1 MEVEITRPSPAQ
13 MRKLHM
19 GQPFRAK
26 LEPGGLRIMASS
38 KEAKK
43 LAKAAMKGSGV
54 TLSGCS
60 CCGCGMCG
68 GAVDPR
74 VALRGQGEGNVKSVA
89 KEQGKRLLVAGT
101 DRAVRALEGS
111 GLAEQAVRM
120 AKSKAKQGMRGGEVV
135 PKGNVKSVAKEQGKR
150 LLVAGTDRAVRALE
164 GSGMMDALI
173 TRAVMDGSGQ
183 ALHPRAIQ
191 VHPVNVGAA
200 TGRGARSAARLSS
213 AMNMGGGVESGKISR
228 RKKFNKWFKDI
239 GNKFKPIAKNLKPIK
254 QAATAR
260 AVDYIE
266 NYNNPQ
272 AQAQSLIDMVQKEYK
287 DTARITS
294 GNKKRGQS
302 YGSASVRD
310 DIEQTPIAPGG
321 LRRGTYIAPQSAPAV
336 SAPQPV
342 DVNDDG
348 EADGY
353 FFPNEASWFGA
364 GMPKGKRGF
373 QGVRKALRHAGA
385 GVATARQQAQA
396 MLRGGSQEMMTP
408 QQAHAMLRGDGMREI
423 PPSVRP
429 QPIRGGMAGR
439 PTIQPVVRPQPAR
452 GSGAKKT
459 SPWIEHVKAYAK
471 QHGVKYGEAL
481 KLAKSTYKSGGAL
494 YPAGYRPDKY
504 GQ

>member
-1 MEVEITRPSPAQ
+1 MEVEIARPSPAQ

-26 LEPGGLRIMASS
+26 LEPGGLKVMASS

-43 LAKAAMKGSGV
+43 LAKASMKGSGV

-68 GAVDPR
+68 GGIPPRADPR
-74 VALRGQGEGNVKSVA
+74 LAMRGGEVVPKGNVKSVA

-111 GLAEQAVRM
+111 GLAQQAVRM
-120 AKSKAKQGMRGGEVV
+120 AKSKAKQGMMGGEVV

-173 TRAVMDGSGQ
+173 TRAVMDGSG
-183 ALHPRAIQ
+183 
-191 VHPVNVGAA
+191 V
-200 TGRGARSAARLSS
+200 RSAVRASS

-272 AQAQSLIDMVQKEYK
+272 AQAQSLIDMAQKEYK

-310 DIEQTPIAPGG
+310 DVEQTPVAPAG

-342 DVNDDG
+342 DVDDDG

-373 QGVRKALRHAGA
+373 KGVRKALRHAGA
-385 GVATARQQAQA
+385 GVPPQTSAQARA
-396 MLRGGSQEMMTP
+396 MLRGGAQEMMTP
-408 QQAHAMLRGDGMREI
+408 QQAHAMLRGDGMREV

-452 GSGAKKT
+452 GSGAKKS

>member
-1 MEVEITRPSPAQ
+1 MEVEIARPSPAQ

-26 LEPGGLRIMASS
+26 LEPGGLRVMASS

-43 LAKAAMKGSGV
+43 LAKASMKGSGV

-68 GAVDPR
+68 GAIPPRADPR
-74 VALRGQGEGNVKSVA
+74 LAMRGGEVVPKGNVKSVA

-120 AKSKAKQGMRGGEVV
+120 AKSKAKKGMMGGEVV
-135 PKGNVKSVAKEQGKR
+135 PKGNVKSVAKAQGKR

-173 TRAVMDGSGQ
+173 TRAVMDGSGLIEQ
-183 ALHPRAIQ
+183 Q
-191 VHPVNVGAA
+191 VGQKRMTAA
-200 TGRGARSAARLSS
+200 GARSAAALSS

-272 AQAQSLIDMVQKEYK
+272 AQAQSLIDMAQKEYK

-310 DIEQTPIAPGG
+310 DVEQTPVAPAG
-321 LRRGTYIAPQSAPAV
+321 LRRGTYIAPSSAPAV

-364 GMPKGKRGF
+364 GMPRGKRGF

-385 GVATARQQAQA
+385 GAPPTRQEARA
-396 MLRGGSQEMMTP
+396 MLKGGT
-408 QQAHAMLRGDGMREI
+408 MREI

-439 PTIQPVVRPQPAR
+439 PTIQPVVRPQPIR
-452 GSGAKKT
+452 GQGAKKT

>member
-1 MEVEITRPSPAQ
+1 MEVEIARPSPAQ

-26 LEPGGLRIMASS
+26 LQPGGLKVMASS

-43 LAKAAMKGSGV
+43 LAKASMKGSGV

-68 GAVDPR
+68 GAIPPRADPR
-74 VALRGQGEGNVKSVA
+74 LAMRGGEVVPKGNVKSVA

-111 GLAEQAVRM
+111 GLAQQAVRM
-120 AKSKAKQGMRGGEVV
+120 AKSKAKKGMMGGEVV

-173 TRAVMDGSGQ
+173 TRAVMDGSG
-183 ALHPRAIQ
+183 
-191 VHPVNVGAA
+191 
-200 TGRGARSAARLSS
+200 
-213 AMNMGGGVESGKISR
+213 VESGKISR

-260 AVDYIE
+260 AVDFIE

-272 AQAQSLIDMVQKEYK
+272 AQAKSIIDLAQAEFK
-287 DTARITS
+287 DTAKLV

-310 DIEQTPIAPGG
+310 DVEQAPVAPAG
-321 LRRGTYIAPQSAPAV
+321 LRRGTYIAPSSAPAV

-385 GVATARQQAQA
+385 GVPPQTSAQA
-396 MLRGGSQEMMTP
+396 R
-408 QQAHAMLRGDGMREI
+408 AMLKGGANMRQI

-429 QPIRGGMAGR
+429 QPIQGGAMGR

-452 GSGAKKT
+452 GSGAKKS